1 MHQRYDAY
9 YTRPVHAFSL
19 YYLNESTTNPTNLGI
34 GSNLWL
40 NNIEILSISE
50 YKVHTTFVFTHVNIK
65 GYTNVKK
72 AELYFA
78 EDIGNAEIQS
88 TLYFM
93 PTAGNE
99 DDFSYARFNNEQKRW
114 DAILED
120 SKLQSQEIVIKTNQ
134 RIDITTMVRNGL
146 YQEAGIVQHF
156 VFVLIFY
163 SKFGVVYNKQNLQ
176 LYLSTNIKGRSIYKR
191 FSWMFYR

>member
-1 MHQRYDAY
+1 
-9 YTRPVHAFSL
+9 
-19 YYLNESTTNPTNLGI
+19 
-34 GSNLWL
+34 
-40 NNIEILSISE
+40 
-50 YKVHTTFVFTHVNIK
+50 
-65 GYTNVKK
+65 
-72 AELYFA
+72 
-78 EDIGNAEIQS
+78 
-88 TLYFM
+88 M

-176 LYLSTNIKGRSIYKR
+176 LYLSTNIKGRSICKR